1 MHLHVGAVASA
12 GNVGMAGLGEF
23 EQAVKPEPALLRRG
37 RMAETRSHAT
47 ARICREGELRYQQ
60 QAAAHIRERAIHS
73 TLCIGKHA
81 VAEQTFQHALHIGL
95 GIVGLNRDQGQQAVA
110 NCSNGVAI
118 DIDAGPA
125 DTLDQGDHFFA
136 RQDAA
141 SSIAAGQ
148 STCRLYNRPIMSRM
162 SWSMHLLYFF
172 LRIAGKLPLSVLHRC
187 GALIGRYL
195 WLANGR
201 SRLVTER
208 NLALI
213 ESETGFPATPHRIRA
228 ILAETGKS
236 ITEAARIWTGDP
248 KATLALV
255 REVHGEEVLDAMRES
270 GRGLIVV
277 APHLG
282 CWELLNYWLAAR
294 MPLSIV
300 YRPPK
305 RANLEPFLLRARG
318 ALDVEQVRAEGAG
331 VRTLYKRL
339 QAGGAVGIL
348 PDQQP
353 RQGEG
358 EFAPFF
364 GVEALTMVLVSRLA
378 QRTNA
383 NVLFAFAKRLPDGAG
398 YDMYLRPAAENI
410 SDTDLRI
417 ACTALNRGVED
428 CVLNAFDQ
436 YQWSYKRFSLRPGK
450 SVPNPYK

>member
-1 MHLHVGAVASA
+1 M
-12 GNVGMAGLGEF
+12 
-23 EQAVKPEPALLRRG
+23 R
-37 RMAETRSHAT
+37 
-47 ARICREGELRYQQ
+47 
-60 QAAAHIRERAIHS
+60 
-73 TLCIGKHA
+73 
-81 VAEQTFQHALHIGL
+81 
-95 GIVGLNRDQGQQAVA
+95 
-110 NCSNGVAI
+110 
-118 DIDAGPA
+118 
-125 DTLDQGDHFFA
+125 
-136 RQDAA
+136 
-141 SSIAAGQ
+141 
-148 STCRLYNRPIMSRM
+148 
-162 SWSMHLLYFF
+162 LLYLT
-172 LRIAGKLPLSVLHRC
+172 LRVAGKLPLSALHRL
-187 GALIGRYL
+187 GALIGRCL

-213 ESETGFPATPHRIRA
+213 ESTSGVPATAQRVRA
-228 ILAETGKS
+228 VLAETGKS
-236 ITEAARIWTGDP
+236 ITEVARIWTGDP
-248 KATLALV
+248 TDIVALV
-255 REVHGEEVLDAMRES
+255 RNVHGAEILEAMQQS

-294 MPLSIV
+294 MSLSIV

-305 RANLEPFLLRARG
+305 RASLEPFLLRARG

-331 VRTLYKRL
+331 VRTIYKRL

-383 NVLFAFAKRLPDGAG
+383 NVLFAYAQRLPHGAG
-398 YDMYLRPAAENI
+398 YDMHLRPAAESI
-410 SDTDLRI
+410 ADTDLRI
-417 ACTALNRGVED
+417 ACTALNSGVED
-428 CVLNAFDQ
+428 CVRSAFDQ
-436 YQWSYKRFSLRPGK
+436 YQWSYKRYSLRPDK

>member
-1 MHLHVGAVASA
+1 M
-12 GNVGMAGLGEF
+12 
-23 EQAVKPEPALLRRG
+23 R
-37 RMAETRSHAT
+37 
-47 ARICREGELRYQQ
+47 
-60 QAAAHIRERAIHS
+60 
-73 TLCIGKHA
+73 
-81 VAEQTFQHALHIGL
+81 
-95 GIVGLNRDQGQQAVA
+95 
-110 NCSNGVAI
+110 
-118 DIDAGPA
+118 
-125 DTLDQGDHFFA
+125 
-136 RQDAA
+136 
-141 SSIAAGQ
+141 
-148 STCRLYNRPIMSRM
+148 
-162 SWSMHLLYFF
+162 LLYFT
-172 LRIAGKLPLSVLHRC
+172 LRVAGKLPLSALHC
-187 GALIGRYL
+187 LGALIGRCL

-213 ESETGFPATPHRIRA
+213 ESTSGVPATAQRVRA
-228 ILAETGKS
+228 VLAETGKS
-236 ITEAARIWTGDP
+236 ITEVARIWTGDP
-248 KATLALV
+248 TEIVALV
-255 REVHGEEVLDAMRES
+255 RNVHGAEILEAMQQS

-294 MPLSIV
+294 MSLSIV

-331 VRTLYKRL
+331 VRTIYKRL

-383 NVLFAFAKRLPDGAG
+383 NVLFAYAQRLPNGVG
-398 YDMYLRPAAENI
+398 YDMHLRAAPDGI
-410 SDTDLRI
+410 ADTDLRI
-417 ACTALNRGVED
+417 ACTALNQGVEG
-428 CVLNAFDQ
+428 CVRSAFDQ
-436 YQWSYKRFSLRPGK
+436 YQWSYKRYSLRPDNG
-450 SVPNPYK
+450 VRNPYK

>member
-1 MHLHVGAVASA
+1 M
-12 GNVGMAGLGEF
+12 
-23 EQAVKPEPALLRRG
+23 R
-37 RMAETRSHAT
+37 
-47 ARICREGELRYQQ
+47 
-60 QAAAHIRERAIHS
+60 
-73 TLCIGKHA
+73 
-81 VAEQTFQHALHIGL
+81 
-95 GIVGLNRDQGQQAVA
+95 
-110 NCSNGVAI
+110 
-118 DIDAGPA
+118 
-125 DTLDQGDHFFA
+125 
-136 RQDAA
+136 
-141 SSIAAGQ
+141 
-148 STCRLYNRPIMSRM
+148 
-162 SWSMHLLYFF
+162 LLYFT
-172 LRIAGKLPLSVLHRC
+172 LRVAGKLPLAVLHRI
-187 GALIGRYL
+187 GALIGRCL

-201 SRLVTER
+201 SRLVVER

-213 ESETGFPATPHRIRA
+213 ESATGVPATPQRVRA

-236 ITEAARIWTGDP
+236 ITEVARIWTADP
-248 KATLALV
+248 QATLALV
-255 REVHGEEVLDAMRES
+255 RQVHGVEILDAMRQS

-318 ALDVEQVRAEGAG
+318 ALDVQQVRAEGAG

-378 QRTNA
+378 HRTNA
-383 NVLFAFAKRLPDGAG
+383 NVLFAFVQRLPHGSG
-398 YDMYLRPAAENI
+398 YDIHLRAAPEGI
-410 SDTDLRI
+410 ADPDLRL
-417 ACTALNRGVED
+417 ACTALNGGVED
-428 CVLNAFDQ
+428 CVRLAFDQ
-436 YQWSYKRFSLRPGK
+436 YQWSYKRYSLRPDK